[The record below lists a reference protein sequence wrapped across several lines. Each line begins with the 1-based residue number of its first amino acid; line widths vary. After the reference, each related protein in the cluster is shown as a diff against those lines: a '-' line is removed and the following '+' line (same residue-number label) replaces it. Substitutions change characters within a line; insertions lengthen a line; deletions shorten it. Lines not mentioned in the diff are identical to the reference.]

1 MPTLTL
7 VRLFLSL
14 PLITQFVVLD
24 FDMKHGNCDE
34 NFIGK
39 LELVI
44 EQRKSTITCLNF
56 RANYFFLITFY
67 HFPKAI
73 YILKCFSG
81 SLGILSHCV
90 TDETSYHS
98 FLFNLRSGPILAVL
112 IHFL

>member
-56 RANYFFLITFY
+56 RANYFFLITF
-67 HFPKAI
+67 
-73 YILKCFSG
+73 L
-81 SLGILSHCV
+81 SLSESNLYFEMFFGFIRNFV
-90 TDETSYHS
+90 TLCDQ
-98 FLFNLRSGPILAVL
+98 
-112 IHFL
+112 